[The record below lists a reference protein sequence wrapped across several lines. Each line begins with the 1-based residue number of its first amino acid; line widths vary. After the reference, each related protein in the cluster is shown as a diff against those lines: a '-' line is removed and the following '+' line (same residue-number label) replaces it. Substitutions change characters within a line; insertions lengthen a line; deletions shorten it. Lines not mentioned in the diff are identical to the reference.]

1 MRKDLILL
9 AVVLVFGASL
19 RLVGLTRGYSDFARS
34 EQLSG
39 ETFYTFH
46 PDEVSL
52 LRAALD
58 LNSLVAPP
66 LTAYAGSARG
76 F

>member
-46 PDEVSL
+46 PDEESL
-52 LRAALD
+52 R
-58 LNSLVAPP
+58 PWI
-66 LTAYAGSARG
+66 
-76 F
+76 